1 MCAESVQSCL
11 TLGNTMDCS
20 LPGSSVHGM
29 LKARIL
35 DWVAIS
41 SSRRP
46 TQPREQTL
54 SFMSP
59 ALTDRYFTTSATR
72 KLKSYSPRKGIIETL
87 KWMLTVSCRLTHG
100 FQTEPLHMTTW
111 YGLCF
116 PGQGT
121 HGPRVST
128 TNRPAGSY
136 ILFLWPDSGK
146 YTVLISVPS

>member
-1 MCAESVQSCL
+1 MCAKSVQSCL

-35 DWVAIS
+35 EWVAIS

-59 ALTDRYFTTSATR
+59 ALTDKYLTTSATR
-72 KLKSYSPRKGIIETL
+72 EAGEL
-87 KWMLTVSCRLTHG
+87 LT
-100 FQTEPLHMTTW
+100 
-111 YGLCF
+111 
-116 PGQGT
+116 
-121 HGPRVST
+121 
-128 TNRPAGSY
+128 
-136 ILFLWPDSGK
+136 
-146 YTVLISVPS
+146 